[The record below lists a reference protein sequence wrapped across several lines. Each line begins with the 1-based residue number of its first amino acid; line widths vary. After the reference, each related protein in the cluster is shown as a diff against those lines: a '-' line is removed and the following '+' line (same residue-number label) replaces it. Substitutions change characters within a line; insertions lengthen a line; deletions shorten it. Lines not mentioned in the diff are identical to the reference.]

1 MSNLYFD
8 EQNFSFLTSLLG
20 KDGCL
25 SISSENVP
33 YSADYYMAKVYDIF
47 YSLKPKGQEISLMR
61 KRDLIKVGALSE
73 LKKNYNYKSFVIAA
87 DVKKEYADAET
98 MLLEAYKTI
107 RGQEREKSWGCN
119 VDFSMSL
126 NETEDSKI
134 NGRLV
139 GSLIPSDVFPVEMPD
154 GKIILQMKNI
164 LDNKDVVR
172 ASVYHK
178 ILSDKYALDLRD
190 LEHLFANKNASK
202 RIFERFSEKAINER
216 VKLSLINAMFG
227 VSNFDSSKYA
237 YKVNKGIIED
247 VYPLTFASSGENH
260 KGKFSFEGLRYNSEF
275 SYSDESYRQMVDH
288 ILENKKSQKY
298 LNDSQI
304 ADLLLEIDS
313 LNYEKL
319 GENIEKTF
327 GYELD
332 NNYINRLDNAKE
344 NMASMLGKKLE
355 DKLIRK
361 VYSNKEEQALI

>member
-8 EQNFSFLTSLLG
+8 EQNFSFLTSFLG

-47 YSLKPKGQEISLMR
+47 YSLKPKGQEISLM
-61 KRDLIKVGALSE
+61 KKKDLIKVGALAE
-73 LKKNYNYKSFVIAA
+73 LKKNYNYKSFVIAG

-107 RGQEREKSWGCN
+107 RGQERKNNWGHN
-119 VDFSMSL
+119 VDFSMCL

-134 NGRLV
+134 TGRLV

-164 LDNKDVVR
+164 LENKEVVR

-178 ILSDKYALDLRD
+178 ILADKYALDLRD

-202 RIFERFSEKAINER
+202 RIFEHFSDRAVSER
-216 VKLSLINAMFG
+216 LKMSVINAMFG

-237 YKVNKGIIED
+237 YKVKNGLIED
-247 VYPLTFASSGENH
+247 VYPLSFASSGENH
-260 KGKFSFEGLRYNSEF
+260 KTGVSFEGLRYNSEF
-275 SYSDESYRQMVDH
+275 SYNDESYRQIVKN

-319 GENIEKTF
+319 GESIEKTF
-327 GYELD
+327 DYEI
-332 NNYINRLDNAKE
+332 NYDYIKRLDRAKE
-344 NMASMLGKKLE
+344 NMASMFSKKLE
-355 DKLIRK
+355 DKLIQK
-361 VYSNKEEQALI
+361 SYSSNEDQFLI